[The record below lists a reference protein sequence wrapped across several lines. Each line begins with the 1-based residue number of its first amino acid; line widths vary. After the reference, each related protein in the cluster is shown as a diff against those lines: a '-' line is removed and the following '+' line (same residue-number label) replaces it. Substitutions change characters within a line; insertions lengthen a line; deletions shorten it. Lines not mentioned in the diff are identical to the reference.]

1 MPVDLAVDM
10 MARLAPDRARLIALA
25 KKVEAWPDGPKRA
38 AMKRRIAARAKQ
50 LHVLPDGDGDFDMDV
65 PRKTSMAAPPAG
77 VDLAGPDTAARR
89 KLAAKGEALPGGRFP
104 IPDRAYLA
112 KAIRAVGRAK
122 GDHTLVRRY
131 IIRRAKALGAA
142 DMIPAGWKP
151 DGSLT
156 LRAKLTRR
164 GK

>member
-1 MPVDLAVDM
+1 MDTEYQNGDRTYDAT
-10 MARLAPDRARLIALA
+10 RLAD
-25 KKVEAWPDGPKRA
+25 
-38 AMKRRIAARAKQ
+38 AARRRGISVERLSAAAA
-50 LHVLPDGDGDFDMDV
+50 VRGFDMDV

-77 VDLAGPDTAARR
+77 VDLAGPDTATRR
-89 KLAAKGEALPGGRFP
+89 ALAARGEALPGGRFP
-104 IPDRAYLA
+104 IPDRAYLG